1 MNVSSAELL
10 DRAGSTGETGLAL
23 PGPYLLFLGDT
34 AEPGYAKTAFGL
46 RDWAGERC
54 VGEFALPGARV
65 TTGLT
70 HLTPGEAYARGAR
83 SLVIGVA
90 NAGGVIPGHW
100 VAALIEALEAG
111 LDVIAGMHSRLGDIP
126 ALRAVADRLGRQL
139 IDVRTPPAGIKVASG
154 AKRSGRRLL
163 TVGTDCA
170 LGKKY
175 TALAIARGLRARGL
189 AATFRATGQTGI
201 MIAGSGI
208 PIDAVVADFL
218 AGAAELLSPDAA
230 ADHLDVIEGQGSLFH
245 PAYASVSLGLL
256 HGSQPDSFVVCHNPG
271 RTTVLGHPDY
281 AVPSIE
287 AVIEQTVALGRLTN
301 PAIRCAA
308 ISLNTSGLNDA
319 DAEAELA
326 ATEARLGLP
335 AADPMRGGERLERML
350 DACAV

>member
-1 MNVSSAELL
+1 MSVTSAELL
-10 DRAGSTGETGLAL
+10 DRAGTTGEAGSAL

-54 VGEFALPGARV
+54 VGEFVLPGARV
-65 TTGLT
+65 TTGLP
-70 HLTPGEAYARGAR
+70 HFTPDEAHARGAR

-90 NAGGVIPGHW
+90 NAGGVIPEHW
-100 VAALIEALEAG
+100 VAALVSALEAG

-126 ALRAVADRLGRQL
+126 ALRAVAERLGRRL
-139 IDVRTPPAGIKVASG
+139 IDVRIPPDDIKVASG

-189 AATFRATGQTGI
+189 DATFRATGQTGI

-218 AGAAELLSPDAA
+218 AGAAEMLSPDADA
-230 ADHLDVIEGQGSLFH
+230 NHLDVIEGQGSLYH

-256 HGSQPDSFVVCHNPG
+256 HGSQPDMFVVCHNPL
-271 RTTVLGHPDY
+271 RTAILGHPNFP
-281 AVPSIE
+281 VPSIE
-287 AVIEQTVALGRLTN
+287 AVIAQTVALGRLTN

-308 ISLNTSGLNDA
+308 ISLNTSGLDDA
-319 DAEAELA
+319 AAEAELA

-335 AADPMRGGERLERML
+335 AADPMRAGPRFERVL